1 MGRNTSGENHGFFGT
16 RAYDVWLRWC
26 NGCYRKIDPHYPV
39 LGGQGIDV
47 CGNWRYDFKAF
58 LEDMGFPPYDHGDG
72 GVRLEGRDKA
82 GDFTPE
88 NCYWRRTD
96 ACQQERAST
105 KFTMQIAEE
114 IRAQRQAGA
123 TLNERAGKYG
133 STQGYMNQI
142 CSKKRWQQLE

>member
-16 RAYDVWLRWC
+16 RAYDVWLRRC

-72 GVRLEGRDKA
+72 GVRLERRDKA

-96 ACQQERAST
+96 ASQQERAVT

-114 IRAQRQAGA
+114 IRAQRRAGA
-123 TLNERAGKYG
+123 TLSKLAREHR
-133 STQGYMNQI
+133 STQGYMSQN
-142 CSKKRWQQLE
+142 CSNKRWRQLE

>member
-1 MGRNTSGENHGFFGT
+1 MPM
-16 RAYDVWLRWC
+16 V
-26 NGCYRKIDPHYPV
+26 
-39 LGGQGIDV
+39 GGQGIDV

-58 LEDMGFPPYDHGDG
+58 LEDMGFPPSDNGDG

-82 GDFTPE
+82 GDFTPV

-96 ACQQERAST
+96 ASQQKRAST
-105 KFTMQIAEE
+105 KLTMQIAEE

-133 STQGYMNQI
+133 SYAGVYEPDLQQ
-142 CSKKRWQQLE
+142 KKMAAA